1 MRKNNMRKIRHFLLV
16 LCVVALGSGWV
27 STVFAQTA
35 IDLHTGRVTKASPN
49 ENPMSKQRIMARDRA
64 LATQD
69 SLDYNEAVAKA
80 FLLLRKDSLS
90 QAQHELERALRLR
103 PKAET
108 NAVLRLNLA
117 KIYYWRKQWHDADR
131 TLREVREEFAR
142 QLVQKGNV
150 KTSLEAVPQENLQ
163 SLLNETCTW
172 QHNTLY
178 QLGKYQLAADS
189 IQAFLQQKPELSP
202 HEEMDVCTL
211 LGDCYFALKNYDA
224 AVAAYKR
231 TLKIEANAFEA
242 LLPMAQALQALHRE
256 EEALMWLNSALQ
268 YENYEEPLVARAKL
282 HRAMANEEAA
292 LADWEV
298 LVKENPQNLQYQ
310 VARAE
315 MLLAV
320 GKKKKAKDAVKKL
333 LHAGFPHRELPAQL
347 QEIK

>member
-1 MRKNNMRKIRHFLLV
+1 MH
-16 LCVVALGSGWV
+16 
-27 STVFAQTA
+27 
-35 IDLHTGRVTKASPN
+35 
-49 ENPMSKQRIMARDRA
+49 
-64 LATQD
+64 
-69 SLDYNEAVAKA
+69 
-80 FLLLRKDSLS
+80 
-90 QAQHELERALRLR
+90 LR

-142 QLVQKGNV
+142 QLAQKGNV
-150 KTSLEAVPQENLQ
+150 KTSLEAGTNGNLQ
-163 SLLNETCTW
+163 SLLNETRTW
-172 QHNTLY
+172 HCNTLY

-242 LLPMAQALQALHRE
+242 LLPMVQALQALHRE
-256 EEALMWLNSALQ
+256 EEALMWINSALQ